1 MVQSAAVAA
10 VAVAPGEAALHWE
23 GDGMSVSIQF
33 YRLKTDSLRSLEL
46 SVSLIGVQMQLEPEK
61 DSFLQKIPL
70 QEVNLKAF

>member
-46 SVSLIGVQMQLEPEK
+46 FVSLIGVQMRLEPEK